1 MDTDVEKN
9 QMKFEIL
16 HVVASHANF
25 VLQNYIHFKYYYGDD
40 NYLKYIAINR
50 F

>member
-1 MDTDVEKN
+1 MSRKNISLNLCQLYFYQSPDYMDTDVEKN

-25 VLQNYIHFKYYYGDD
+25 VL
-40 NYLKYIAINR
+40 
-50 F
+50 

>member
-1 MDTDVEKN
+1 MSIIFLLKPRLMDTDVEKN

-25 VLQNYIHFKYYYGDD
+25 VL
-40 NYLKYIAINR
+40 
-50 F
+50 